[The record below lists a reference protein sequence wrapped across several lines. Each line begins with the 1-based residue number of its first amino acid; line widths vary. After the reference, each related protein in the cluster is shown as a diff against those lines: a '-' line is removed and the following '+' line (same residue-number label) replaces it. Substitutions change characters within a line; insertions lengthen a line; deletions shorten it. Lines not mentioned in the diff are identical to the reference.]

1 MIGAFN
7 EAFLAA
13 LEEGWSP
20 ERDARAHASTIAA
33 IHDLDSPMYEKSQ
46 FAHPLLFSEAEFQEL
61 SRACRHLLSAQLKL
75 IGHLIDT
82 RSREGLL
89 DLLRMPRR
97 LVDFIHWDN
106 LRHGDAT
113 IGRMDVVPTRQG
125 YFFCEFNIF
134 PGVGGGEA
142 YEGSRAATEALGFPK
157 AGLMNSPLRD
167 LAVLYAE
174 ECRKRDLRR
183 VVILDS
189 TGHAQLGYPRQD
201 YLKRYL
207 EELNPDVPVHILDEV
222 RYPEAWLTRE
232 EGERTLI
239 HRMFTYEEVTDGF
252 VFLEK
257 LWSSGAVLTNGF
269 EPELRMSK
277 RFLALLCEPGHHA
290 LFSDEEVAAIRRY
303 LPHAFSL
310 SEENLA
316 DALRDKT
323 GWVFKIDDS
332 SSYGGSGVLMGVDWP
347 ADVLEQKLRE
357 PGIERWICQRVVEA
371 ETVRLRAAGDSAPA
385 EYRLVLG
392 FYSYGGEPNGFLVR
406 GSRTSK
412 VVNITSGGKLGWAFV
427 VSEEGRQAFIR
438 HARGR
443 AEDVTARSA

>member
-1 MIGAFN
+1 MIGEFN
-7 EAFLAA
+7 GPFLAA
-13 LEEGWSP
+13 VEEGWTVA
-20 ERDARAHASTIAA
+20 RDATAHASTMAA

-46 FAHPLLFSEAEFQEL
+46 FAHPLLFSEAEFLEL
-61 SRACRHLLSAQLKL
+61 SQACRALLSAQLKL

-82 RSREGLL
+82 HSREGLL

-97 LVDFIHWDN
+97 LAGFIHWDN

-142 YEGSRAATEALGFPK
+142 YEGSRAATEALGFPR
-157 AGLMNSPLRD
+157 AGLMDSPLRD
-167 LAVLYAE
+167 LAVLYAA

-189 TGHAQLGYPRQD
+189 TGHSGLGYPRQE

-207 EELNPDVPVHILDEV
+207 EELNPGVSVHILDEV
-222 RYPEAWLTRE
+222 SYPEAWLKRE
-232 EGERTLI
+232 EAERTLI

-257 LWSSGAVLTNGF
+257 LWASGAVLTNGF

-277 RFLALLCEPGHHA
+277 RFLALLCEPGHQA
-290 LFSDEEVAAIRRY
+290 LFNDEERAAIQKY
-303 LPHAFSL
+303 LPPAFSL
-310 SEENLA
+310 TEANLA
-316 DALRDKT
+316 AALRDKE
-323 GWVFKIDDS
+323 GLVFKIDDS
-332 SSYGGSGVLMGVDWP
+332 SSYGGSGVLMGTDWP
-347 ADVLEQKLRE
+347 SDVLEQKLRE
-357 PGIERWICQRVVEA
+357 PGVERWICQRVVEA
-371 ETVRLRAAGDSAPA
+371 ETVKLRAAGDSVPH

-392 FYSYGGEPNGFLVR
+392 FYSYGGKANGFLVR

-438 HARGR
+438 HARSR